1 MKYHAIHGNKDDVTD
16 LSFYRLLT
24 AKECIAPVGPLVTAQ
39 HRVQPQHLHCIAAPL
54 TSAVEACTSQ
64 QLSKLQSSQTTSGLD
79 STLGSGRASPR
90 DPHDPHAP
98 LSVQSMDS
106 TAIMALFGCAGHVL
120 RCQSKAHAK
129 ATAAGIASTHAGNPA
144 QQPAVNQGPLAMN
157 AGCHSDSIDVGQAVD
172 THKLIPPDGNGP
184 DSGCPWVM
192 SSLPQQLAG
201 LTQVLS
207 WPWRL
212 QSDQHHADPDR
223 YNIWRSDCGSQH
235 VCHSGL
241 TISLLIFPV

>member
-1 MKYHAIHGNKDDVTD
+1 MKHPPIHGNKDDVTI
-16 LSFYRLLT
+16 LSYRLLT
-24 AKECIAPVGPLVTAQ
+24 AKDCIAPAGPLVTAQ
-39 HRVQPQHLHCIAAPL
+39 HQVQPQHLHCIAAPL
-54 TSAVEACTSQ
+54 TSAVEACMSQ

-79 STLGSGRASPR
+79 STLGPGRDSPG
-90 DPHDPHAP
+90 DPHAP

-106 TAIMALFGCAGHVL
+106 TAVMALFGCAGHVL

-129 ATAAGIASTHAGNPA
+129 ATAAGVASTHAGNPA
-144 QQPAVNQGPLAMN
+144 QQPAVDQGPLALN

-172 THKLIPPDGNGP
+172 THKLMDRDGNGP

-201 LTQVLS
+201 LTGVLS
-207 WPWRL
+207 RPWRL

-223 YNIWRSDCGSQH
+223 YNIWRSDRRRQH

>member
-1 MKYHAIHGNKDDVTD
+1 MKHQAIHSNKDDATI
-16 LSFYRLLT
+16 LSYLLLT
-24 AKECIAPVGPLVTAQ
+24 AKECIAPAGPLVTAQ
-39 HRVQPQHLHCIAAPL
+39 HRVKPQHLHCIAAPL
-54 TSAVEACTSQ
+54 TSAVEACMSQ
-64 QLSKLQSSQTTSGLD
+64 QLSKLQSSQTTSGPD
-79 STLGSGRASPR
+79 STLGPGRASPR

-98 LSVQSMDS
+98 LSVQSIDS
-106 TAIMALFGCAGHVL
+106 TAIMALFGCAEHVL

-144 QQPAVNQGPLAMN
+144 QQPAVNQGPLALN
-157 AGCHSDSIDVGQAVD
+157 AGCHSDSLDVGQAVD
-172 THKLIPPDGNGP
+172 THKLMDPDGNGP
-184 DSGCPWVM
+184 DSGFPWVM

-201 LTQVLS
+201 LTGVLS
-207 WPWRL
+207 RPWRL

-223 YNIWRSDCGSQH
+223 YNIWRSGCRSPH